1 MALLILLIIGAV
13 NLPFVHTFLT
23 KKTNTILAEKGI
35 PIHVGKLTLLIN
47 GKIGLKQLEIISNNS
62 DTIIYAGKASVD
74 VRPLPLLKKRVVVR
88 NINLENVVA
97 NIIFDEQTG
106 ELNIISLISKNESDE
121 TIVLKD
127 TTTTTQAG
135 VNWEIQVGDI
145 ELKNI
150 RFIYSDTQS
159 GILVEQNLEKA
170 KIKFD
175 YFSLLNE
182 QIDVEN
188 IEITKPEGMVAIWET
203 TNISEEET
211 DSETT
216 WKFSLKNLEISNL
229 LFELDQP
236 DAGQRMKFSLKKGQV
251 SLEKLD
257 LATQEILV
265 EKIKLNKPLVTIL
278 TSEQNSTPANIDE
291 ESTDFSLPKIP
302 WIIQLKKQKLRMA
315 FSQPVPLITSLMLQW
330 INGCLLTD

>member
-1 MALLILLIIGAV
+1 
-13 NLPFVHTFLT
+13 
-23 KKTNTILAEKGI
+23 
-35 PIHVGKLTLLIN
+35 
-47 GKIGLKQLEIISNNS
+47 
-62 DTIIYAGKASVD
+62 
-74 VRPLPLLKKRVVVR
+74 VVVR

-127 TTTTTQAG
+127 TKTTTQTG

-150 RFIYSDTQS
+150 RFIYSDPQS

-170 KIKFD
+170 KIEFD

-203 TNISEEET
+203 TNISEKET

-236 DAGQRMKFSLKKGQV
+236 DAGQRMKFSLKKRPG
-251 SLEKLD
+251 
-257 LATQEILV
+257 
-265 EKIKLNKPLVTIL
+265 
-278 TSEQNSTPANIDE
+278 
-291 ESTDFSLPKIP
+291 FS
-302 WIIQLKKQKLRMA
+302 
-315 FSQPVPLITSLMLQW
+315 
-330 INGCLLTD
+330 

>member
-88 NINLENVVA
+88 NINLENVVV

-127 TTTTTQAG
+127 TTTTTTTTTKG

-203 TNISEEET
+203 PNISKEET

-302 WIIQLKKQKLRMA
+302 WIIQLKKA
-315 FSQPVPLITSLMLQW
+315 EIE
-330 INGCLLTD
+330 NGFFHNQFR